1 MKFFGN
7 KTRELKGILETKVKW
22 SFTTLGRKRHKSISL
37 YAIMEFEKR
46 WDAKV

>member
-1 MKFFGN
+1 M
-7 KTRELKGILETKVKW
+7 RDPKGILETRVKW
-22 SFTTLGRKRHKSISL
+22 SFTIGGHKRHKTIRL